1 MANNTSFVYVYT
13 LPTEIVIKDMSQDS
27 DKTFNRRHALP
38 FFRKGKQKK
47 SPGIVVARQ
56 NNPVVS
62 VLNTTSAKNSS
73 KIGGN
78 PSSSLNK
85 ILPTIKLNSKSL
97 TRRDNDFNC
106 CKIS

>member
-1 MANNTSFVYVYT
+1 MYT
-13 LPTEIVIKDMSQDS
+13 LPTEIVIKDMSQEN

-38 FFRKGKQKK
+38 FFKKENRKPKQTK
-47 SPGIVVARQ
+47 PGVVVARQ
-56 NNPVVS
+56 TNPVVS
-62 VLNTTSAKNSS
+62 VLNTTSTKKSS
-73 KIGGN
+73 KIGN
-78 PSSSLNK
+78 TRRSSLNN